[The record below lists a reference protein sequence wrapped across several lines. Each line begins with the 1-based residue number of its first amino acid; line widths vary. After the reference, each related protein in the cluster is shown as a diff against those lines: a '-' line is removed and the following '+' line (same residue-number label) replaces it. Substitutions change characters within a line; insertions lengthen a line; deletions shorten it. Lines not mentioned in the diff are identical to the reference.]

1 VSGRAPN
8 RPLRYRGRATSKDVE
23 VPVADVY
30 YAISSGADEDG
41 RFVFGKGGDPA
52 EAEAE
57 ALTNIAGRDDAAVL
71 RQNLIVVTRPEA
83 ESQNL
88 IVPGAPVIWYDH
100 LRRYQVEDHGPFR
113 PLKIEY
119 MIRDRMK

>member
-71 RQNLIVVTRPEA
+71 RQNLIV
-83 ESQNL
+83 
-88 IVPGAPVIWYDH
+88 PGAPVIWYDH